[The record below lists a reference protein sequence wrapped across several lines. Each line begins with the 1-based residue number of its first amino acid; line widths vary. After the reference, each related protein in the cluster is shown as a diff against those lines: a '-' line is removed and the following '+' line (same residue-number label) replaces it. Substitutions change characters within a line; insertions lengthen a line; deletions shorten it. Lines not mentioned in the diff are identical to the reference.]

1 MSANEY
7 AQIALAVFRMVLTVL
22 LVVVTGLLIP
32 WLRKECI
39 PWLKERRLYGLI
51 SKFVQAAEKVY
62 EYSEN
67 AGLDKKKYV
76 IDALRDK
83 GYEITDEI
91 EAYIESAV
99 QELDLFTTAAISGI
113 ADVFVDEDEWPEDE
127 EDEDAQETETTV
139 EEHEPTENT

>member
-67 AGLDKKKYV
+67 AGLDKKRYV

-139 EEHEPTENT
+139 EEHEQTENT